1 MTKSSKLSSLEGKN
15 IFMLADLQ
23 VADLSIIKYGL
34 LSNEGMTGYI
44 LKIMKTQRVYSAAAA
59 GG

>member
-1 MTKSSKLSSLEGKN
+1 MIVDS
-15 IFMLADLQ
+15 Q

-44 LKIMKTQRVYSAAAA
+44 LKIKTLQVRPIQHETCA
-59 GG
+59 

>member
-1 MTKSSKLSSLEGKN
+1 
-15 IFMLADLQ
+15 MLADLQ

>member
-1 MTKSSKLSSLEGKN
+1 MGKKKN
-15 IFMLADLQ
+15 IFMISDLQ

-34 LSNEGMTGYI
+34 LSNEGITGYI
-44 LKIMKTQRVYSAAAA
+44 LKIMKTQRVYSDAA